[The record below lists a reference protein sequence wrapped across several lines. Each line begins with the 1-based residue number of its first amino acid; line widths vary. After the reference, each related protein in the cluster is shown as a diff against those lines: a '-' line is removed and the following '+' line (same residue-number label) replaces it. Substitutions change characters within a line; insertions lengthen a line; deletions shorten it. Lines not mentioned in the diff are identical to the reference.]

1 MYKLEVQIDGQFVNN
16 FYNGSIYDLVFL
28 DLEFWTD
35 YVKRKCCKQNIWIYD
50 YSSFQIKQT
59 AIYKNYVLEH
69 KVEEEQLV
77 KEIMKD
83 IDILKNKVF
92 VGFHIKGSD
101 FITLKRRL
109 KALSIDSKNKLK
121 IIDFRLHPKSIE
133 YKGLNGLFKYLEVK
147 VNKKIDGS
155 YFRRNPQKVF
165 ARKIGWIEILLNM
178 FEYCLE
184 DAAAYFN
191 IVSNWNKKIP
201 LISKDMIETELLYYS
216 ANNKKFA

>member
-1 MYKLEVQIDGQFVNN
+1 MYKLEVKIDGQFVNN

-35 YVKRKCCKQNIWIYD
+35 YVKGNPVSKIYGYTITRLFKSSKQQY
-50 YSSFQIKQT
+50 IK
-59 AIYKNYVLEH
+59 IMFLEH
-69 KVEEEQLV
+69 QMGEEQLV

-83 IDILKNKVF
+83 IDILKNKLF

-109 KALSIDSKNKLK
+109 KALSIESKNKLK
-121 IIDFRLHPKSIE
+121 IFDFILHPNSVE

-155 YFRRNPQKVF
+155 YFRHNPQKVF

-201 LISKDMIETELLYYS
+201 LISKDMI
-216 ANNKKFA
+216 